1 MNRKKL
7 IQILLLF
14 LIILFPV
21 FSYFTY
27 FQSNDLDNSVHDN
40 KNMIGSEDVDDIDL
54 KKFKNKDNPSNIIK
68 NLKYTTRDAQNNEY
82 EIISKYGKISNE
94 NPDIILMTRVN
105 AKIKM
110 ASSSSILVLADFA
123 QYNSQTFET
132 SFSENVILN
141 YEDHKINSDNLK
153 LSFEKNLA
161 TIYDN
166 IVYTSRNNII
176 LADKLEFD
184 MLTKNSKIFMNEK
197 NKKINLTSNQNNG
210 NN

>member
-7 IQILLLF
+7 VQILLLF
-14 LIILFPV
+14 LVVLFPI

-27 FQSNDLDNSVHDN
+27 FHSDDLDNSVHNNENIIVHKDV
-40 KNMIGSEDVDDIDL
+40 EDLDL
-54 KKFKNKDNPSNIIK
+54 KNIKNKDNSRNLIK
-68 NLKYTTRDAQNNEY
+68 NLKYVTKDAQNNEY
-82 EIISKYGKISNE
+82 EITSKYGKISDE

-110 ASSSSILVLADFA
+110 ASSSSILVLSAFA
-123 QYNSQTFET
+123 KYNSQTFET
-132 SFSENVILN
+132 HFSENVILN
-141 YEDHKINSDNLK
+141 YVDHKINSDNVK

-161 TIYDN
+161 TIYGN
-166 IVYTSRNNII
+166 IVYTSSNNII

>member
-7 IQILLLF
+7 VQILLLF
-14 LIILFPV
+14 LVILFPI

-27 FQSNDLDNSVHDN
+27 FHSDDLDNSVHNNENIIVHKDV
-40 KNMIGSEDVDDIDL
+40 EDLDL
-54 KKFKNKDNPSNIIK
+54 KNIKNKDNSRNLIK
-68 NLKYTTRDAQNNEY
+68 NLKYITKDVQNNEY
-82 EIISKYGKISNE
+82 EITSKYGKISDE

-110 ASSSSILVLADFA
+110 TNSSSIIVLADFA
-123 QYNSQTFET
+123 KYNSQTFET
-132 SFSENVILN
+132 HFSENVILN
-141 YEDHKINSDNLK
+141 YVDHKINSDNVK

-161 TIYDN
+161 TIYGN
-166 IVYTSRNNII
+166 IVYTSSNNII

>member
-27 FQSNDLDNSVHDN
+27 FQSSDLDSSVHDN

-110 ASSSSILVLADFA
+110 VSSSSILVLADFA
-123 QYNSQTFET
+123 KYNSQTFET
-132 SFSENVILN
+132 IFSENVILN
-141 YEDHKINSDNLK
+141 YEDHKINSDNLN

-166 IVYTSRNNII
+166 IVYTNLNNII

-184 MLTKNSKIFMNEK
+184 MLTKNSKIFMNEAS
-197 NKKINLTSNQNNG
+197 NKINLTSNQNNG

>member
-27 FQSNDLDNSVHDN
+27 FQSSDLDNSVHNN
-40 KNMIGSEDVDDIDL
+40 KNMIGGEDVDDIDL
-54 KKFKNKDNPSNIIK
+54 KKFKNKDSQSNIIK
-68 NLKYTTRDAQNNEY
+68 NLKYITRDAQNNEY

-110 ASSSSILVLADFA
+110 ASSSSILVLSDFA
-123 QYNSQTFET
+123 EYNSQTFET
-132 SFSENVILN
+132 IFSENVILN
-141 YEDHKINSDNLK
+141 YEDHKINSDNLN

-166 IVYTSRNNII
+166 IVYTNLNNII

-184 MLTKNSKIFMNEK
+184 MLTKNSKIFMNEAS
-197 NKKINLTSNQNNG
+197 NKINLTSNQNNG

>member
-27 FQSNDLDNSVHDN
+27 FQSNNLDNSVHNN

-54 KKFKNKDNPSNIIK
+54 KKFKNKDSPSNIIK

-110 ASSSSILVLADFA
+110 VSSSSILVLADFA

-141 YEDHKINSDNLK
+141 YEDHKINSDNLN

-166 IVYTSRNNII
+166 IVYTNLNNII

-184 MLTKNSKIFMNEK
+184 MLTKNSKIFMNEAS
-197 NKKINLTSNQNNG
+197 NKINLTSNQNNG

>member
-27 FQSNDLDNSVHDN
+27 FQSNDLDNSVHNN

-54 KKFKNKDNPSNIIK
+54 KKFKNKDSPSNIIK

-110 ASSSSILVLADFA
+110 ASSSSILVLSDFA
-123 QYNSQTFET
+123 EYNSQTFET
-132 SFSENVILN
+132 SFTKNVILN
-141 YEDHKINSDNLK
+141 YEDHKINSDNLN

>member
-1 MNRKKL
+1 MNKKKL
-7 IQILLLF
+7 VQILLVF
-14 LIILFPV
+14 LVILYPV

-27 FQSNDLDNSVHDN
+27 FHSDDLDDSALNN
-40 KNMIGSEDVDDIDL
+40 KNIISSEDVEDSDL
-54 KKFKNKDNPSNIIK
+54 ENIKNQSNSSNLIK
-68 NLKYTTRDAQNNEY
+68 NLKYVTKDAQNNEY

-94 NPDIILMTRVN
+94 NPDIILMTIVN

-141 YEDHKINSDNLK
+141 YEDHKINSDNLN

-166 IVYTSRNNII
+166 IVYTSLNNII

-184 MLTKNSKIFMNEK
+184 MLTKNSKIFMNEAS
-197 NKKINLTSNQNNG
+197 NKINLTSNQNNG

>member
-110 ASSSSILVLADFA
+110 TSSSSILVLADFA

-141 YEDHKINSDNLK
+141 YEDHKINSDNLN

-166 IVYTSRNNII
+166 IVYTSLNNII

-184 MLTKNSKIFMNEK
+184 MLTKNSKIFMNEAS
-197 NKKINLTSNQNNG
+197 NKINLTSNQNNG

>member
-1 MNRKKL
+1 
-7 IQILLLF
+7 
-14 LIILFPV
+14 
-21 FSYFTY
+21 
-27 FQSNDLDNSVHDN
+27 
-40 KNMIGSEDVDDIDL
+40 
-54 KKFKNKDNPSNIIK
+54 
-68 NLKYTTRDAQNNEY
+68 
-82 EIISKYGKISNE
+82 
-94 NPDIILMTRVN
+94 MTRVN

-123 QYNSQTFET
+123 KYNSQTFET

-141 YEDHKINSDNLK
+141 YEDHKINSDNLN

-184 MLTKNSKIFMNEK
+184 MLTKNSKIFMNEA
-197 NKKINLTSNQNNG
+197 NKKINFRGFSSKKNSYTLPYYKIKKRTLQRTI
-210 NN
+210 

>member
-7 IQILLLF
+7 VQILLLF
-14 LIILFPV
+14 LVVLFPI

-27 FQSNDLDNSVHDN
+27 FHSDDLDNSVHNNENIIVHKDV
-40 KNMIGSEDVDDIDL
+40 EDLDL
-54 KKFKNKDNPSNIIK
+54 KNIKNKDNSRNLIK
-68 NLKYTTRDAQNNEY
+68 NLKYVTKDAQNNEY
-82 EIISKYGKISNE
+82 EITSKYGKISDE

-110 ASSSSILVLADFA
+110 ANSSSILVLADFA
-123 QYNSQTFET
+123 KYNSQTFET
-132 SFSENVILN
+132 HFSENVILN
-141 YEDHKINSDNLK
+141 YVDHKINSDNVK

-161 TIYDN
+161 TIYGN
-166 IVYTSRNNII
+166 IVYTSSNNII

>member
-1 MNRKKL
+1 MNKKKL
-7 IQILLLF
+7 VQILLVF
-14 LIILFPV
+14 LVILYPV

-27 FQSNDLDNSVHDN
+27 FHSDDLDDSALNN
-40 KNMIGSEDVDDIDL
+40 KNIISSEDVEDSDL
-54 KKFKNKDNPSNIIK
+54 ENIKNQSNSSNLIK
-68 NLKYTTRDAQNNEY
+68 NLKYVTKDAQNNEY

-110 ASSSSILVLADFA
+110 ASSSSILVLSDFA
-123 QYNSQTFET
+123 EYNSQTFET
-132 SFSENVILN
+132 SFTKNVILN

-166 IVYTSRNNII
+166 IVYTSLNNII

-184 MLTKNSKIFMNEK
+184 MLTKNSKIFMNEAS
-197 NKKINLTSNQNNG
+197 NKINLTSNQNNG

>member
-1 MNRKKL
+1 MNKKKL
-7 IQILLLF
+7 VQILLVF
-14 LIILFPV
+14 LVILYPV

-27 FQSNDLDNSVHDN
+27 FHADDLDDSALNN
-40 KNMIGSEDVDDIDL
+40 KNIISSKDVEDSDL
-54 KKFKNKDNPSNIIK
+54 ENIKNQNNSSNLIK
-68 NLKYTTRDAQNNEY
+68 NLKYVTKDAQNNEY

-110 ASSSSILVLADFA
+110 ASSSSILVLSDFA
-123 QYNSQTFET
+123 EYNSQTFET
-132 SFSENVILN
+132 SFTKNVILN

-184 MLTKNSKIFMNEK
+184 MLTKNSKIFMNEA

>member
-141 YEDHKINSDNLK
+141 YEDHKINSDNLN

-166 IVYTSRNNII
+166 IVYTSLNNII

-184 MLTKNSKIFMNEK
+184 MLTKNSKIFMNEAS
-197 NKKINLTSNQNNG
+197 NKINLTSNQNNG

>member
-1 MNRKKL
+1 MNKKKL
-7 IQILLLF
+7 VQILLVF
-14 LIILFPV
+14 LVILYPV

-27 FQSNDLDNSVHDN
+27 FHADDLDDSALNN
-40 KNMIGSEDVDDIDL
+40 KNIISSEDVEDSDL
-54 KKFKNKDNPSNIIK
+54 ENIKNQSNSSNLIK
-68 NLKYTTRDAQNNEY
+68 NLKYVTKDAQNNEY

-141 YEDHKINSDNLK
+141 YEDHKINSDNLN

-166 IVYTSRNNII
+166 IVYTSLNNII

-184 MLTKNSKIFMNEK
+184 MLTKNSKIFMNEAS
-197 NKKINLTSNQNNG
+197 NKINLTSNQNNG

>member
-27 FQSNDLDNSVHDN
+27 FQSSDLDNSVHNN
-40 KNMIGSEDVDDIDL
+40 KNMIGGEDVDDIDL
-54 KKFKNKDNPSNIIK
+54 KKFKNKDSQSNIIK
-68 NLKYTTRDAQNNEY
+68 NLKYITRDAQNNEY

-110 ASSSSILVLADFA
+110 VSSSSILVLADYA
-123 QYNSQTFET
+123 KYNSQTFET
-132 SFSENVILN
+132 IFSENVILN
-141 YEDHKINSDNLK
+141 YEDHKINSDNLN

-166 IVYTSRNNII
+166 IVYTNLNNII

-184 MLTKNSKIFMNEK
+184 MLTKNSKIFMNEAS
-197 NKKINLTSNQNNG
+197 NKINLTSNQNNG

>member
-110 ASSSSILVLADFA
+110 VSSSSILVLSDFA
-123 QYNSQTFET
+123 EYNSQTFET
-132 SFSENVILN
+132 SFTKNVILN
-141 YEDHKINSDNLK
+141 YEDHKINSDNLN

-166 IVYTSRNNII
+166 IVYTNLNNII

-184 MLTKNSKIFMNEK
+184 MLTKNSKIFMNEAS
-197 NKKINLTSNQNNG
+197 NKINLTSNQNNG